1 MQARTAV
8 TIKRPV
14 EEVYAFWRDFTNLP
28 SFMYH
33 LQSVEPAGDGR
44 SHWTAR
50 APAGTTVD
58 WDAEITEDRPNARI
72 AWASV
77 EGSKVGNSGSVAFT
91 QAPGGDGTEV
101 RVELSYDPPGG
112 ALGKVAAKLFG
123 EEPQQQISDDL
134 RRLKQVL
141 ETGEVVLS
149 EGSPEGTRT
158 ARLLK
163 QRPAEPV
170 R

>member
-28 SFMYH
+28 SFMNH
-33 LQSVEPAGDGR
+33 LRSVEPSGDGR
-44 SHWTAR
+44 THWTAN
-50 APAGTTVD
+50 APASATVD
-58 WDAEITEDRPNARI
+58 WDAEITEDKPNQLI
-72 AWASV
+72 AWSSL
-77 EGSKVGNSGSVAFT
+77 EGSKVENSGSVSFAP
-91 QAPGGDGTEV
+91 APGADGTEV

-112 ALGKVAAKLFG
+112 ALGKVVAKLFG

-141 ETGEVVLS
+141 ETGEVVRS

-158 ARLLK
+158 GRLLK
-163 QRPAEPV
+163 QHPAAPV
-170 R
+170 A